1 MGIPAKQFGGKG
13 TTIQVG
19 GLKTSGAIQIASAG
33 TGERLSETDELIV
46 EVHNTSSTDCYFKIQ
61 VGSAASG
68 TPSAG
73 DGVGFIA
80 AKNSTRPFI
89 LPANGY
95 ITASQI
101 VVVVPLDI
109 ETATS

>member
-1 MGIPAKQFGGKG
+1 MGLANHSFRNGDAV
-13 TTIQVG
+13 QVG
-19 GLKTSGAIQIASAG
+19 GLKTSDAIQIAVAG
-33 TGERLSETDELIV
+33 TGERIDENKSRIV
-46 EVHNTSSTDCYFKIQ
+46 EIHNTSSSDCYFKIQ
-61 VGSAASG
+61 VETAASG
-68 TPSAG
+68 VPSAG

-80 AKNSTRPFI
+80 AKNCTRPFI
-89 LPANGY
+89 LPADGY

>member
-1 MGIPAKQFGGKG
+1 MGLANHSFRNGDAV
-13 TTIQVG
+13 QVG
-19 GLKTSGAIQIASAG
+19 GLKTSDSIQIAVAG
-33 TGERLSETDELIV
+33 TGERIDQYNERIV
-46 EVHNTSSTDCYFKIQ
+46 EIHNTSSSDCYFKIQ

-73 DGVGFIA
+73 DGVGYIA

-89 LPANGY
+89 LPANGF

-101 VVVVPLDI
+101 VVVVPLDV
-109 ETATS
+109 ETVTA